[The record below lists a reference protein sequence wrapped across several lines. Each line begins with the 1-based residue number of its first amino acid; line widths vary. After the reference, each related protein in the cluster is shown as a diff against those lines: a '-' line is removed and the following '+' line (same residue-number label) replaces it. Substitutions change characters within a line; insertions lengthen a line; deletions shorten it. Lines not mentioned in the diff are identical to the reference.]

1 MVGYIDAAS
10 GGMIVAAVAGGL
22 AGLRV
27 AVKSLVPGRR
37 RKGSSDAAANA
48 ESSVPQQEAAPTD
61 PR

>member
-22 AGLRV
+22 AGLGV

-37 RKGSSDAAANA
+37 RKGSFDKATNL
-48 ESSVPQQEAAPTD
+48 ESPTPRSEAVPTD

>member
-10 GGMIVAAVAGGL
+10 GGMIVAAVAGGV

-37 RKGSSDAAANA
+37 RKGSSDKTADV
-48 ESSVPQQEAAPTD
+48 ESSNPRSETVPTD